1 VLVTKKQQMSTEH
14 HAEDDHAGDEDGD
27 WSSRLRMML
36 GSIWM
41 KMWLL
46 QMKRMSRSIS
56 RILR

>member
-1 VLVTKKQQMSTEH
+1 MSTEH
-14 HAEDDHAGDEDGD
+14 HAEDDHAGEEDGD